1 MAGTELRKLTSYVL
15 IGLGTT
21 ALTWVL
27 WTLGDSVLRRGLDVS
42 ASTSLAVSQFAAS
55 FLVIGV
61 SLYLNRKITFKDHA
75 RRHRSK
81 WTTAA
86 HYYAVYTLG
95 SLVASGCTYLLSRH
109 VEGLPLEV
117 IKLTGLGV
125 NVAINYLGQ
134 RLWIFR

>member
-1 MAGTELRKLTSYVL
+1 MSLSESKKLFSYVV

-21 ALTWVL
+21 ALTWIL
-27 WTLGDSVLRRGLDVS
+27 WSVFDYFLRRSFGVDSS
-42 ASTSLAVSQFAAS
+42 ASLAASQFAAS
-55 FLVIGV
+55 FLVIGA

-109 VEGLPLEV
+109 VEGLPLEA